1 MFRGLKTVFDDCD
14 RVLASISNAR
24 ESKANICSARS
35 TVIKD
40 DVETLLCE
48 ISSNRRVPGIGSPQ
62 RLCWLDEIKSLHKW
76 IDLAREAGCLLDAS
90 LKSRLN
96 QEKSLLLE
104 DENLAKMELKN
115 QELVQ
120 KSRVQEASHSVP
132 KRAVQGL
139 IGYDNWLSWSQE
151 VRERLVSVMTES
163 AKASIL

>member
-1 MFRGLKTVFDDCD
+1 MGEFGCIL
-14 RVLASISNAR
+14 
-24 ESKANICSARS
+24 
-35 TVIKD
+35 
-40 DVETLLCE
+40 DV
-48 ISSNRRVPGIGSPQ
+48 
-62 RLCWLDEIKSLHKW
+62 
-76 IDLAREAGCLLDAS
+76 S

-120 KSRVQEASHSVP
+120 KARVHEASQSVP

-151 VRERLVSVMTES
+151 VRERLVSVMTEPS
-163 AKASIL
+163 KASILYDSLKVSEDRDFLTGCNSSVEMLQFLSGK